1 MQAWDEEQMIS
12 WNLLENILSLG
23 LRLVDFI
30 GPTTNR
36 CKPVRGCALVCIAA
50 VQYNTDCDISYVI
63 A

>member
-1 MQAWDEEQMIS
+1 MVG

-30 GPTTNR
+30 GPMTNR
-36 CKPVRGCALVCIAA
+36 CKAVRGCALVCTAAA
-50 VQYNTDCDISYVI
+50 VQYNTDCDISYAI

>member
-1 MQAWDEEQMIS
+1 MIS

-30 GPTTNR
+30 GLTGAN
-36 CKPVRGCALVCIAA
+36 LYEA
-50 VQYNTDCDISYVI
+50 VLQYVLQLYSTIMIVISAYVI